1 MLVSKISQ
9 KGEPVSARRTSAV
22 SEGAKKQVEDV
33 RAYLSKAVPDAQ
45 LDEDFLVRVAST
57 YHLSRKNPSVLQA
70 AVKQL
75 QGADK

>member
-9 KGEPVSARRTSAV
+9 KGDPVSPRRTSAV
-22 SEGAKKQVEDV
+22 SEGAKKQVENV
-33 RAYLSKAVPDAQ
+33 RDYLSKAVPDAQ

-57 YHLSRKNPSVLQA
+57 YHLSRQNPSVLQA

-75 QGADK
+75 KGANK